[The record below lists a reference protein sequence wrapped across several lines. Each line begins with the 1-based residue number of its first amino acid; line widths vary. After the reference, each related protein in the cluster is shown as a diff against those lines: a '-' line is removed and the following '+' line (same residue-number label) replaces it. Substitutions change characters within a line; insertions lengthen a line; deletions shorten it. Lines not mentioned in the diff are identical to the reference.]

1 VRTKTLANR
10 RLATLVAWKRKP
22 KWFVDLLVLVSEEDI
37 KMFEYLR
44 KFREHFPER
53 KFFQL
58 IDKIYDMN
66 NLRAAWKKI
75 KSNKGCAGIDKQS
88 ICDFQ
93 RQSDLYLKEIQRAV
107 KNGNYEAMPV
117 LRKYIPKENGKFRP
131 LGIPTVKDRILQ
143 QATKNVIESIFE
155 MKFLDCSYGYRPDK
169 NAQQAVKQIRKYI
182 EQGYTWVIDADVE
195 KFFDSVDHELL
206 RGFISEEISDGK
218 VLNLIESWLKAGVM
232 NESKQEETLVGTPQG
247 GVVSPLLANIYLH
260 EMDKKV
266 TKIDSVRL
274 VRYADDFVVL
284 CKTKDEAERT
294 MKQVEEILTG
304 LKLRLN
310 KTKTNIMNANTKS
323 FVFLGFNL
331 KNRDGKLVITPK
343 KNAVEKFKETVR
355 TMTHRGQP
363 VKPWELVGRLNS
375 VIRGWGNYFK
385 IGNVKRLFERLDC
398 WIRTRVRTFI
408 ERKKSRYARMRIP
421 KHVLESGYKLVS
433 LMTLIKPHSL

>member
-1 VRTKTLANR
+1 
-10 RLATLVAWKRKP
+10 
-22 KWFVDLLVLVSEEDI
+22 
-37 KMFEYLR
+37 MFEYLR

-58 IDKIYDMN
+58 IDKIYDMD
-66 NLRAAWKKI
+66 NLKEAWKKV

-88 ICDFQ
+88 ICDFKK
-93 RQSDLYLKEIQRAV
+93 QSDLYLKEIQRAV

-117 LRKYIPKENGKFRP
+117 LRKYIPKGNGKLRP

-143 QATKNVIESIFE
+143 QATKNVVETIFE
-155 MKFLDCSYGYRPDK
+155 MKFLDCSYGYRPDR
-169 NAQQAVKQIRKYI
+169 NAHQAVKQIRKYI

-195 KFFDSVDHELL
+195 KFFDSVDHKLL
-206 RGFISEEISDGK
+206 MGLVSEEISDGK

-232 NESKQEETLVGTPQG
+232 NEGKQEETHVGTPQG

-260 EMDKKV
+260 EMDKQV

-294 MKQVEEILTG
+294 MKQVEEILTR

-310 KTKTNIMNANTKS
+310 KTKTKIVNVNRGS
-323 FVFLGFNL
+323 FGFLGF
-331 KNRDGKLVITPK
+331 KFKRAGGKIFVVPK
-343 KNAVEKFKETVR
+343 RKSIEKFKDAIRKATWR
-355 TMTHRGQP
+355 RQP
-363 VKPWELVGRLNS
+363 VTPQTMIGRLNS

-408 ERKKSRYARMRIP
+408 ERKKSGYARMRIS
-421 KHVLESGYKLVS
+421 KYVLQSGYKLAS

>member
-1 VRTKTLANR
+1 
-10 RLATLVAWKRKP
+10 
-22 KWFVDLLVLVSEEDI
+22 
-37 KMFEYLR
+37 MFEYLR

-58 IDKIYDMN
+58 IDKIYDMD
-66 NLRAAWKKI
+66 NLRDAWRKV

-93 RQSDLYLKEIQRAV
+93 KQCDLYLKEIQRAV
-107 KNGNYEAMPV
+107 KNGDYEAMPV
-117 LRKYIPKENGKFRP
+117 LRKYIPKGNGKFRP

-143 QATKNVIESIFE
+143 QATKNVIETIFE

-169 NAQQAVKQIRKYI
+169 NAHQAVKQIRKYI

-195 KFFDSVDHELL
+195 KFFDSVDHKLL
-206 RGFISEEISDGK
+206 MGVVSEEISDGK
-218 VLNLIESWLKAGVM
+218 VLDLIESWLKAGVM
-232 NESKQEETLVGTPQG
+232 NEGKQEETYVGTPQG
-247 GVVSPLLANIYLH
+247 GVASPLLANIYLH
-260 EMDKKV
+260 EMDKQV

-310 KTKTNIMNANTKS
+310 KTKTKIVNVNRGS
-323 FVFLGFNL
+323 FGFLGF
-331 KNRDGKLVITPK
+331 KFKRAGGKLFVTPGK
-343 KNAVEKFKETVR
+343 KAIKKFKETVR
-355 TMTHRGQP
+355 TMTWRKQP
-363 VKPWELVGRLNS
+363 VKPRVMVGRLNS

-408 ERKKSRYARMRIP
+408 ERKKSGYARMRIP
-421 KHVLESGYKLVS
+421 KYVLEAGYKLAS

>member
-1 VRTKTLANR
+1 
-10 RLATLVAWKRKP
+10 
-22 KWFVDLLVLVSEEDI
+22 
-37 KMFEYLR
+37 MFEYLR
-44 KFREHFPER
+44 KFKEHFPER

-66 NLRAAWKKI
+66 NLRDAWRKV

-93 RQSDLYLKEIQRAV
+93 KQCDLYLKEIQRAV
-107 KNGNYEAMPV
+107 KNGDYKAMPV

-143 QATKNVIESIFE
+143 QATKNVVETIFE
-155 MKFLDCSYGYRPDK
+155 MKFLECSYGYRPDK
-169 NAQQAVKQIRKYI
+169 NAHQALKQIRKYI

-195 KFFDSVDHELL
+195 KFFDSVDHKLL
-206 RGFISEEISDGK
+206 MSFVAEEISDGK
-218 VLNLIESWLKAGVM
+218 VLDLIESWLKAGVL
-232 NESKQEETLVGTPQG
+232 NEGEQEETYVETPQG

-260 EMDKKV
+260 EMDKQV

-274 VRYADDFVVL
+274 VRYADDFGVL
-284 CKTKDEAERT
+284 CKTKDEAERI

-310 KTKTNIMNANTKS
+310 RTKTKIVNINRGS
-323 FVFLGFNL
+323 FGFLGFEF
-331 KNRDGKLVITPK
+331 KRAGGKLFVTPGEK
-343 KNAVEKFKETVR
+343 AIKKFKETVR
-355 TMTHRGQP
+355 KFTWRKQP
-363 VKPWELVGRLNS
+363 VKPRVMVGRLNS

-398 WIRTRVRTFI
+398 WIKTRVRTFI
-408 ERKKSRYARMRIP
+408 ERKKSGYARMRIP
-421 KHVLESGYKLVS
+421 KHVLEAGYKLAS
-433 LMTLIKPHSL
+433 LMTLIKPRSL